1 MASNMFTS
9 ETRETYFEPCL
20 RLVCVRSTFLFRWC
34 LHQLRTERA
43 LLLLDCVHRKHNFS
57 NAQTIG
63 RVLIRIFPVR
73 RWIARICK
81 RHAFGSKVPVKIR
94 KHSITAGLKV
104 QRTFPASLLASVRLL
119 MLRLLPILDS
129 ARLQISTTE
138 AITHPIAVQGVSA
151 ADFFY
156 IPGNRSD
163 RHISDLQIGAA
174 INTIVSFSGR
184 QASNNSLCSY
194 HHFCSDVL
202 RLRLQLIQ
210 CVVIK
215 SDVQPH
221 GYSSRVLVSPLSS
234 PVAVSAG
241 FEVYEFHIH
250 SCNKGRSP
258 CLIREAYTP
267 SSLRLSA
274 IFSRSV
280 SALALWCGFSLKSN
294 SYSSRSLSSSPSSD
308 TSLMILVLV
317 AAIDTF
323 PATLLLPVWL
333 HR

>member
-1 MASNMFTS
+1 MPAAGL
-9 ETRETYFEPCL
+9 C
-20 RLVCVRSTFLFRWC
+20 RSTFLFRWC

-63 RVLIRIFPVR
+63 RVLVCVFPVWR
-73 RWIARICK
+73 RIVRICK

-138 AITHPIAVQGVSA
+138 AITHPHCRTEFQPLI
-151 ADFFY
+151 FY
-156 IPGNRSD
+156 IPGNSSD

-194 HHFCSDVL
+194 HHFCSDAL

-210 CVVIK
+210 CVVIQR
-215 SDVQPH
+215 DAQPH

-234 PVAVSAG
+234 
-241 FEVYEFHIH
+241 
-250 SCNKGRSP
+250 R
-258 CLIREAYTP
+258 
-267 SSLRLSA
+267 
-274 IFSRSV
+274 
-280 SALALWCGFSLKSN
+280 
-294 SYSSRSLSSSPSSD
+294 
-308 TSLMILVLV
+308 
-317 AAIDTF
+317 
-323 PATLLLPVWL
+323 
-333 HR
+333 